1 MTHRGSWL
9 AAFGVVLGLAA
20 GAASLHAGTNATE
33 LTYLTFSGP
42 VGLPG
47 VTLQAGTYAFEL
59 ADLNG
64 SANVVVVR
72 NRARTQ
78 LYYMGMTQR
87 VERPDRI
94 SVHSTVALGEAARGE
109 ARPITV
115 WYPPD
120 TASGHQFIY
129 PR

>member
-1 MTHRGSWL
+1 MTHRRSWL
-9 AAFGVVLGLAA
+9 AAFGLVLGLAA
-20 GAASLHAGTNATE
+20 GASSLHAWTNASQ

-72 NRARTQ
+72 NRTRTQ
-78 LYYMGMTQR
+78 LYYMGLTQR
-87 VERPDRI
+87 VERPRDI
-94 SVHSTVALGEAARGE
+94 SPRSAVAFGEAGRGE
-109 ARPITV
+109 APPIAV
-115 WYPPD
+115 WYPSD
-120 TASGHQFIY
+120 ASSGHQFIY
-129 PR
+129 RR